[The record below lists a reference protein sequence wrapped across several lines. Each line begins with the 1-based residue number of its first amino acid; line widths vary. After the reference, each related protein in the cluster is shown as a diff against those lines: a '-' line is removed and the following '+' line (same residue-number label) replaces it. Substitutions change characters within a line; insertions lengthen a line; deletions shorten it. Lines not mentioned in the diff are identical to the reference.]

1 MRRERSSHPVSEEGL
16 CWIPVKGD
24 SMWPSLRAGDVAC
37 VEPLVGE
44 PAPGEVVLAR
54 LAEVL
59 VVHRVLQRDASGY
72 VLRGDN
78 SDAEDPRLP
87 SSRVL
92 GRVRRV
98 KRGGEVLEQDRWD
111 VGPRRVGRWRVVV
124 KRRLASWLGR
134 RAA

>member
-1 MRRERSSHPVSEEGL
+1 MQRERSSHPVSEEGL
-16 CWIPVKGD
+16 CWIPVNGD

-44 PAPGEVVLAR
+44 PGPGEVVLAR
-54 LAEVL
+54 LAEAL
-59 VVHRVLQRDASGY
+59 VVHRVLRRDASGY
-72 VLRGDN
+72 LLRGDN
-78 SDAEDPRLP
+78 SDSEDPLLP
-87 SSRVL
+87 PSRVL

-98 KRGGEVLEQDRWD
+98 RRGGEVLEQGRWD

-124 KRRLASWLGR
+124 KRRLASLLGR

>member
-1 MRRERSSHPVSEEGL
+1 MEGL
-16 CWIPVKGD
+16 CWIPVDGD

-37 VEPLVGE
+37 VEPLTGE
-44 PAPGEVVLAR
+44 PRPGEVVLAR
-54 LAEVL
+54 LPSAL
-59 VVHRVLQRDASGY
+59 VVHRVLACDADGCA
-72 VLRGDN
+72 LRGDN
-78 SDAEDPRLP
+78 SDGADPRVP
-87 SSRVL
+87 VSQVL

-98 KRGGEVLEQDRWD
+98 RRGGRVLEAGGWD